1 MLDFLQSISQF
12 LQALGSFVLNLVD
25 GVIFMIQMIPQ
36 AMGTVTMAFGYM
48 PAMLV
53 TFATAGIAICVVFH
67 LIGR

>member
-1 MLDFLQSISQF
+1 MLNFLQSISDF
-12 LQALGSFVLNLVD
+12 LQAIGSFIMNLVE
-25 GVIFMIQMIPQ
+25 GVLFMIQMIPQ

>member
-1 MLDFLQSISQF
+1 MLDFLQAISGF
-12 LQALGSFVLNLVD
+12 LQALGSFVMNLVD
-25 GVIFMIQMIPQ
+25 GVLFLIQMVPQ
-36 AMGTVTMAFGYM
+36 AMGTITMAFGYM